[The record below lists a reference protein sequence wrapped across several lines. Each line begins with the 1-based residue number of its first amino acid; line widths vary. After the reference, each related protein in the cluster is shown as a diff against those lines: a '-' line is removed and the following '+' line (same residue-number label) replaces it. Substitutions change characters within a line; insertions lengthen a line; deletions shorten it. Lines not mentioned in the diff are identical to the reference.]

1 MKARQ
6 NSKIYF
12 NSSLSL
18 TSSLVWSQIYLE
30 KESKHYLND
39 SNEGLQTIQ
48 NTGLSEE

>member
-18 TSSLVWSQIYLE
+18 TSSLVWTQIYLE
-30 KESKHYLND
+30 KETKHYLND
-39 SNEGLQTIQ
+39 LNEVLQTIQ
-48 NTGLSEE
+48 NNGLSEK